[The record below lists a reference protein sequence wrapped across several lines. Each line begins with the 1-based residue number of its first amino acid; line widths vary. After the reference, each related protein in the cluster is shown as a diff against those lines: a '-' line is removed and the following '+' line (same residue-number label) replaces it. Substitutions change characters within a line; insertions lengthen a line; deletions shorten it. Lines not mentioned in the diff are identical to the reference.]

1 MSTTDSLLKFVPYIG
16 KILRERATICL
27 YNETHMLYY
36 EELDGIDLGFKTG
49 DALPAGF
56 DHFSGITDKVNPSI
70 VHYPQEMFGVPLE
83 GINVPIYDGSTL
95 IAVLSVSYDK
105 TTQENLDSV
114 LQENVS
120 AAEGL
125 VDMVQHVAA
134 HAQQL
139 QATSEQ
145 ILQNSK
151 VTVEKS
157 GKINEVATLI
167 KDISEQTNLL
177 GLNAA
182 IEAARVGELGAGF
195 GVVATEVRKL
205 SVNAKQATGDIE
217 TALRDV
223 QQSIRHMENEIA
235 QITTSSQEQSSL
247 VGSFT
252 DVIERLQAA
261 STSMK
266 LITDN
271 LYRYSVP
278 LKK

>member
-1 MSTTDSLLKFVPYIG
+1 MTDSLLMFVPYIG
-16 KILRERATICL
+16 KILRERATVCL
-27 YNETHMLYY
+27 YDHKHMLYY
-36 EELDGIDLGFKTG
+36 EQLDGIDLGFKTG

-56 DHFSGITDKVNPSI
+56 DNFSSLPDKVNPSI
-70 VHYPQEMFGVPLE
+70 THYPKEMFGVPLE
-83 GINVPIYDGSTL
+83 GINVPILDDGKI

-114 LQENVS
+114 LQENVL
-120 AAEGL
+120 AADGL

-223 QQSIRHMENEIA
+223 QQSIRHMESEIA
-235 QITTSSQEQSSL
+235 QITASSQEQSSL

-252 DVIERLQAA
+252 DVIERLQSA

-266 LITDN
+266 SITDN

-278 LKK
+278 HQK